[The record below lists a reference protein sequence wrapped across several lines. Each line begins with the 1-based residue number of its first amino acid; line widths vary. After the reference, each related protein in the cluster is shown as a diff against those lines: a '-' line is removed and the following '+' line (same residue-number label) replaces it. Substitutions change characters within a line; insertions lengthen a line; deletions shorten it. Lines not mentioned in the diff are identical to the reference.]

1 MSGMVAFDTSP
12 QHFLHFKSGL
22 VFRGPLTFE
31 KHLCTQKPQTRHLIE
46 LDPISLL
53 HTLQENLLART
64 D

>member
-12 QHFLHFKSGL
+12 LHFLHFKSGL